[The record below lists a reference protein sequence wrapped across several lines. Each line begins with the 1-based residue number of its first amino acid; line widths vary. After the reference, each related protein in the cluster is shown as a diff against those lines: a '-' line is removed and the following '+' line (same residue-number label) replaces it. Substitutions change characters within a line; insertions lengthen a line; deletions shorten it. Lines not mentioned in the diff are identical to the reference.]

1 MFYARVADELAFPA
15 LQQLALRDGRLQD
28 ISFLSRAQ
36 GLRKLNFLF
45 CRELRNI
52 AVLTELHELRSIS
65 LQCSDV
71 QDLKP
76 LAVLSDSLRELNL
89 RDCSS
94 VQDISALS
102 GLEMLRE
109 LDLIGTRVVDIEPLR
124 RLSRELVKLLLP

>member
-1 MFYARVADELAFPA
+1 M
-15 LQQLALRDGRLQD
+15 
-28 ISFLSRAQ
+28 
-36 GLRKLNFLF
+36 
-45 CRELRNI
+45 
-52 AVLTELHELRSIS
+52 
-65 LQCSDV
+65 
-71 QDLKP
+71 QDLSP
-76 LAVLSDSLRELNL
+76 LAALFGSLRELNL